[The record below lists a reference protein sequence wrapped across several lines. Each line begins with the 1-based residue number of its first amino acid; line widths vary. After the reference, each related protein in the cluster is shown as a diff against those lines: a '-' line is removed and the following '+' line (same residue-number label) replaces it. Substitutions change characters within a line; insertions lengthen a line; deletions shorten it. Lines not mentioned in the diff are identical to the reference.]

1 MFSLKDTKTDTGGR
15 RVPKYESLR
24 PLARAVLQKSEISPK
39 DLDFLTQ
46 KAVGLGMD
54 PDEFRLLW
62 ESLAAA
68 KKRACKGSLFRKQ
81 KCDDYFETDQ
91 FNQDFDEVFLTEK
104 ERNDK
109 MMSEIRFLGK
119 ILGENSVID
128 ETLSLVEKAR
138 KLVF

>member
-1 MFSLKDTKTDTGGR
+1 MDYLKDANTNVGSRHTA
-15 RVPKYESLR
+15 KYEPLR
-24 PLARAVLQKSEISPK
+24 PLARAVLKKSEITPK
-39 DLDFLTQ
+39 DLDYLTQ